1 MRELTPLLDI
11 LQEPWVHT
19 VLGLAVLLLAAW
31 FSHRLGHRILQRTMG
46 RLARHTAWQWDDAM
60 VRHGVLRRVAQ
71 MIPVLILQ
79 YGIKLVP
86 SIPQKIDLLV
96 SNLALAAVIWFAAL
110 AINAALSALQ
120 DIFSHSEVTRVH
132 SIKGYVQ
139 LGKIAIYIIAAI
151 IIIAV
156 LIGRSPLLLLSGLGA
171 MSAVLLL
178 VFKDT
183 ILSFV
188 ASIQLASNDL
198 LRVGDWITM
207 PQFNADGDVVDVAL
221 HTVKVQNFDM
231 TITTIPTW
239 RFISESFQN
248 WRGMQQS
255 GGRRIKRGLF
265 IDITSTRFLDDEET
279 QRLAKVRLLRS
290 YLEQKH
296 TDIEHWNAR
305 LNEHGKQDMVPMDQR
320 RLTNIG
326 TFRAYVYA
334 YLKAHPDI
342 HPDMTCMV
350 RVLDPSP
357 DGIPVEIYCFSST
370 TDWLTYERIQADIFD
385 HLIAVLPEF
394 GLRLYQRP
402 AGSDLQNV
410 LYRDPST
417 RSRP

>member
-1 MRELTPLLDI
+1 MQLKPLLDI
-11 LQEPWVHT
+11 LQEPWLHT
-19 VLGLAVLLLAAW
+19 VLSLAALLLVAW
-31 FSHRLGHRILQRTMG
+31 FSHRLGHRILLRTMG

-71 MIPVLILQ
+71 MIPLLILQ
-79 YGIKLVP
+79 YGIELVP

-96 SNLALAAVIWFAAL
+96 VNLALAVVIWFAAL

-120 DIFSHSEVTRVH
+120 DSFSHNKATRTH

-139 LGKIAIYIIAAI
+139 LGKIAVYIIAAI
-151 IIIAV
+151 IIIAI
-156 LIGRSPLLLLSGLGA
+156 LINRSPLLLLSGLGA

-207 PQFNADGDVVDVAL
+207 PQFDADGDVVDVAL

-248 WRGMQQS
+248 WRGMQQA

-265 IDITSTRFLDDEET
+265 IDITSTRFLNTEET

-296 TDIEHWNAR
+296 ADIEHWNAQ

-320 RLTNIG
+320 RLTNVG
-326 TFRAYVYA
+326 TFRAYILA

-357 DGIPVEIYCFSST
+357 EGIPVEVYCFTST
-370 TDWLTYERIQADIFD
+370 TDWAVYERIQADIFD

-402 AGSDLQNV
+402 TGADLQNA
-410 LYRDPST
+410 LYHDSAAH
-417 RSRP
+417 SRP